1 MIRILTLALCLAIP
15 AAAAAQTGDAPLAP
29 SLRQNVIVTDE
40 LVRIGDLIDN
50 AGAAAQI
57 AVFRAPDLGATG
69 TVAVQRIVEAVRAHD
84 VFAINTHGLKDIT
97 VTRAS
102 RNIANTDIEE
112 RIASAIASQYRIGE
126 AKNIGITF
134 DRNVTTINVEPG
146 IAGDLAIT
154 RLSFDPRSGRFDVT
168 LDVPGSH
175 VVRRGA
181 LRFTGIAAEVFE
193 TAVLTREVA
202 RGHVLR
208 ANDVVIERRP
218 KRELSADAVSDVG
231 AAVGMAVRQPIRAG
245 QILAPRRPDEAG
257 TGRAQRA
264 GHAHFPGARHLAHRA
279 RHRDGARH
287 RGRRHQ
293 RHEHPVETPGPGRG
307 HRPRPGHRVDAAG
320 RVSPRAL
327 RPTPSPA
334 ARAAARSREFK

>member
-1 MIRILTLALCLAIP
+1 MIRIVTLAIALMIP

-50 AGAAAQI
+50 AGTAAQI

-84 VFAINTHGLKDIT
+84 VFAINTHGLKDIS

-102 RNIANTDIEE
+102 RNIGNTDIEE
-112 RIASAIASQYRIGE
+112 RIASAIASQYRI
-126 AKNIGITF
+126 ADARNIGITF

-146 IAGDLAIT
+146 IAGDLAVT
-154 RLSFDPRSGRFDVT
+154 RLSFDQRSGRFDVT

-181 LRFTGIAAEVFE
+181 LRFTGVAAEVVD
-193 TAVLTREVA
+193 TAVLTRQVA
-202 RGHVLR
+202 RGDVLR
-208 ANDVVIERRP
+208 ASDVVIERRP
-218 KRELSADAVSDVG
+218 KRELSADAVLDVG

-245 QILAPRRPDEAG
+245 QALRRGDLSKPELVARNEQVTLIFQAPGISLTMRGTASEPGTEGDVISVMNTHSKRQVQGVVTGPGQVTVSTGKPRITASLASDALTGSPRRS
-257 TGRAQRA
+257 AQ
-264 GHAHFPGARHLAHRA
+264 
-279 RHRDGARH
+279 
-287 RGRRHQ
+287 
-293 RHEHPVETPGPGRG
+293 
-307 HRPRPGHRVDAAG
+307 
-320 RVSPRAL
+320 
-327 RPTPSPA
+327 
-334 ARAAARSREFK
+334 

>member
-1 MIRILTLALCLAIP
+1 MIRIVTFALCLVIP
-15 AAAAAQTGDAPLAP
+15 AAAAAQSPGSAPLAP

-57 AVFRAPDLGATG
+57 AVFRAPDLGSTG

-84 VFAINTHGLKDIT
+84 VFAINTHGLKDIS

-112 RIASAIASQYRIGE
+112 RIASAIASQYRIAE
-126 AKNIGITF
+126 AKNIGVTF

-146 IAGDLAIT
+146 IVGDLAVT

-181 LRFTGIAAEVFE
+181 LRFTGTAAEVVD
-193 TAVLTREVA
+193 TAVLTRQVA
-202 RGHVLR
+202 RGDVLR
-208 ANDVVIERRP
+208 ANDVMIERRP
-218 KRELSADAVSDVG
+218 KRELSADAISDVG
-231 AAVGMAVRQPIRAG
+231 ATVGMAARQPIRAG
-245 QILAPRRPDEAG
+245 QSLRRGDLTKPELVARNEQVTLIFQAPGISLTVRGTASEPGTEGDVISVMNTHSKRQVQGVVTGPGQVTVSTGKPRITASLASDAITGSPRRS
-257 TGRAQRA
+257 AQ
-264 GHAHFPGARHLAHRA
+264 
-279 RHRDGARH
+279 
-287 RGRRHQ
+287 
-293 RHEHPVETPGPGRG
+293 
-307 HRPRPGHRVDAAG
+307 
-320 RVSPRAL
+320 
-327 RPTPSPA
+327 
-334 ARAAARSREFK
+334 

>member
-1 MIRILTLALCLAIP
+1 MIRILALALLLVMP

-69 TVAVQRIVEAVRAHD
+69 TVGVQRVVEAVRAHD
-84 VFAINTHGLKDIT
+84 VFAINTHGLKEIT

-102 RNIANTDIEE
+102 RNIGNADFEE

-126 AKNIGITF
+126 AKNIGLTF
-134 DRNVTTINVEPG
+134 DRNVTAVNVEPG
-146 IAGDLAIT
+146 IVGDLAVT

-181 LRFTGIAAEVFE
+181 LRFTGVAAEVFD
-193 TAVLTREVA
+193 TAVLTRQIA
-202 RGHVLR
+202 RGEVLR

-218 KRELSADAVSDVG
+218 KRELSADSVSDAG
-231 AAVGMAVRQPIRAG
+231 AAIGMAARQPIRAG
-245 QILAPRRPDEAG
+245 QSLRRTDLMKPELVARNEPVTLIFQAPGISLTVRGTATEPGTEGDVINVINTHSKRQIQGVVSGPGQVTVSTGRPRITASLNSESVAGTPRRS
-257 TGRAQRA
+257 AQ
-264 GHAHFPGARHLAHRA
+264 
-279 RHRDGARH
+279 
-287 RGRRHQ
+287 
-293 RHEHPVETPGPGRG
+293 
-307 HRPRPGHRVDAAG
+307 
-320 RVSPRAL
+320 
-327 RPTPSPA
+327 
-334 ARAAARSREFK
+334 